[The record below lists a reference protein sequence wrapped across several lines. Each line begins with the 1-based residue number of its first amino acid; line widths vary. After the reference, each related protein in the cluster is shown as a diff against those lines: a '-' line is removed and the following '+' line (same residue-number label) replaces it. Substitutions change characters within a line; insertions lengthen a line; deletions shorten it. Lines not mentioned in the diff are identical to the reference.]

1 MATKS
6 DTLLKDYRAKRDF
19 AKTQEPS
26 GESAAKQEQ
35 AGAPLSFVVQKHDAT
50 RLHYD
55 FRIEL
60 DGVLKSWAVTKG
72 PSDNPADKRLAVHV
86 EDHPLDYGTFEG
98 TIPEGEYGGG
108 TVMLWDEGTWE
119 PIGDP
124 HEGLENGDLK
134 MRING
139 KRMKG
144 EWVLVHMKGRDTAR
158 KSGPARENWLLIKH
172 KDDYAK
178 PEETLTT
185 RFTTSVSTGR
195 DLAGIA
201 KGLKPKKASA
211 TPADAVWHSN
221 REPTPDAAPKAKP
234 TKTAK
239 PARKSSAKSLALP
252 EFRPP
257 QLATLVDEVPQTNGW
272 VFEMK
277 YDGYRCLAALSGDQV
292 RLYTRNANDWTT
304 QFAAIV
310 PALSQVTSGS
320 ALIDGE
326 LCALDD
332 KGRTDFSTL
341 KNALSTG
348 ESLVYFA
355 FDLLEQDGEDL
366 TTLPLTE
373 RKTRLQALLG
383 ETGPD
388 SPIQFSTH
396 VVGNGLRVFQS
407 ICSAGHEGVI
417 AKQADAPYRGER
429 SRSWLKVKCSKRQ
442 EFVIAGW
449 STSTKKKSFAS
460 LLLGTWEDGKLIYRG
475 RVGTGFTRD
484 EAQALQQQL
493 DARASKTN
501 PFSNIPRA
509 ATRGANWV
517 KPELVGEVAFTEFT
531 PDGVLRHPSFMG
543 LREDKPASEVVIEAP
558 AALPAEA
565 SKRSAAKSAPAAK
578 AEAQE
583 PAEPAKLDREAGLAA
598 AEKAGLHITSPDR
611 VIYPGQ
617 GVTKAD
623 LLAYY
628 AAVADRMLP
637 YIADR
642 PLSLVRCPQ
651 GRAKYCFFQK
661 HDSGG
666 FPDAMKTVML
676 TEKDGSEVDYFYVDS
691 LAGLLAGT
699 QMNVM
704 EWHLWGARKED
715 VERPERI
722 IFDIDPDEGLAFA
735 DVRAAARDI
744 AKLLEEL
751 GLKTYPLVSGGKGIH
766 VIAPLTPKAQ
776 WPEVKAFCKRV
787 AQVLSEREPD
797 RFIANMSK
805 AKRKGKF
812 FVDYLRNERGSTA
825 VSPWSSRSREGA
837 PAAVPVTW
845 EELEAVNA
853 ANQFTLA
860 LAAERAKRPDPWTGY
875 FDVDQA
881 ITPAMRKE
889 VGTPDA

>member
-1 MATKS
+1 
-6 DTLLKDYRAKRDF
+6 
-19 AKTQEPS
+19 
-26 GESAAKQEQ
+26 
-35 AGAPLSFVVQKHDAT
+35 
-50 RLHYD
+50 
-55 FRIEL
+55 
-60 DGVLKSWAVTKG
+60 
-72 PSDNPADKRLAVHV
+72 
-86 EDHPLDYGTFEG
+86 
-98 TIPEGEYGGG
+98 
-108 TVMLWDEGTWE
+108 
-119 PIGDP
+119 
-124 HEGLENGDLK
+124 
-134 MRING
+134 
-139 KRMKG
+139 
-144 EWVLVHMKGRDTAR
+144 
-158 KSGPARENWLLIKH
+158 RENWLLIKH

-195 DLAGIA
+195 DLDAIA
-201 KGLKPKKASA
+201 KGLKPRKGST

-221 REPTPDAAPKAKP
+221 REPDAPAQAKKAK
-234 TKTAK
+234 A
-239 PARKSSAKSLALP
+239 AKSPSKSGKASLP
-252 EFRPP
+252 LPQFRSP
-257 QLATLVDEVPQTNGW
+257 QLATLVEEVPQTTGW

-277 YDGYRCLAALSGDQV
+277 YDGYRCLAALSGEEV
-292 RLYTRNANDWTT
+292 RLYTRNANDWTA

-310 PALSQVTSGS
+310 PPLRQVTQGS

-332 KGRTDFSTL
+332 NGRTDFSTL

-348 ESLVYFA
+348 QSLVYFA

-366 TTLPLTE
+366 SRLPLVE
-373 RKTRLQALLG
+373 RKARLQALLG
-383 ETGPD
+383 DTGPD

-396 VVGNGLRVFQS
+396 VMGNGLRVFQS
-407 ICSAGHEGVI
+407 ICSSGHEGVI

-429 SRSWLKVKCSKRQ
+429 ARSWLKVKCSKRQ

-449 STSTKKKSFAS
+449 TTSTKKKSFAS

-475 RVGTGFTRD
+475 RVGTGFTRA
-484 EAQALQQQL
+484 EAQALQDQL
-493 DARASKTN
+493 DARATTTN

-509 ATRGANWV
+509 ATRGANWI

-543 LREDKPASEVVIEAP
+543 LREDKPAADVVIEAP
-558 AALPAEA
+558 AEQPPE
-565 SKRSAAKSAPAAK
+565 AAK
-578 AEAQE
+578 ASKAGSTPPRKAPE

-598 AEKAGLHITSPDR
+598 AEKVGIHVTSPDR

-628 AAVADRMLP
+628 TAVADRMLP
-637 YIADR
+637 YIANR

-651 GRAKYCFFQK
+651 GRSKYCFFQK

-666 FPDAMKTVML
+666 FPDAMKSVLL
-676 TEKDGSEVDYFYVDS
+676 TEKDGSQEDYFYIDS

-704 EWHLWGARKED
+704 EWHLWGAPTQD
-715 VERPERI
+715 VERPERL
-722 IFDIDPDEGLAFA
+722 IFDIDPDEGLDFA
-735 DVRAAARDI
+735 AVRAAAVDI
-744 AKLLEEL
+744 AKLLADL
-751 GLKTYPLVSGGKGIH
+751 GLKTFPLVSGGKGIH
-766 VIAPLTPKAQ
+766 VIAPLVPKAE

-787 AQVLSEREPD
+787 AQLLSEREPD

-837 PAAVPVTW
+837 PAAVPVSW
-845 EELEAVNA
+845 EELETVTA
-853 ANQFTLA
+853 ANQFNLA
-860 LAAERAKRPDPWTGY
+860 LAAERAQLPDPWTGY
-875 FDVDQA
+875 FEVKQS
-881 ITPAMRKE
+881 ITPAMSKQ
-889 VGTPDA
+889 VGAS